1 MRIKVIVP
9 FPFAGE
15 ALARRE
21 AQLPA
26 ELRTPGV
33 SYDFVPVKNSCLAAD
48 SYYELALLDAYILE
62 AGVSAEDE
70 GYDAVVIETCSDSGL
85 SALRS
90 RLAIPVIGPGQL
102 QQHVAAVLGRR
113 FSILTMWK
121 RSVSPGKTT
130 QEYGTRPWLASVRSA
145 DGELDV
151 VNLLTGKEDVI
162 ERLVVEGRKAVEED
176 GADVILLGSTTLH
189 QAVPRLREALDVPVI
204 DPGPLAIKMAELL
217 VSLGLSHS
225 KRAYH
230 SPQVIQDE
238 KLHSLLP
245 APKPL

>member
-1 MRIKVIVP
+1 MQIKVIVP

-21 AQLPA
+21 AQLPP

-33 SYDFVPVKNSCLAAD
+33 RYDFVPVKNSCLAAD
-48 SYYELALLDAYILE
+48 SYYELALLDAYVLE

-102 QQHVAAVLGRR
+102 QQHVAMVLGRR

-121 RSVSPGKTT
+121 RSVSPGKLT

-176 GADVILLGSTTLH
+176 GADVILLGSTTLY
-189 QAVPRLREALDVPVI
+189 QAVPRLREALGVPVI

-230 SPQVIQDE
+230 APQVIQDE
-238 KLHSLLP
+238 KLHSLMAAS
-245 APKPL
+245 APL